1 MKVGMISLGCPKNLV
16 DSEIMLGILNKDGF
30 EITFQSEEADVI
42 IINTCAFIEDAKTEA
57 IETILEMAQYKE
69 TGNLKK
75 LIVTGCLSQRYK
87 EEVLLLLPEV
97 DAVVGIDEVEKITEI
112 INSDEKYFVGEGRGD
127 YPECQPRIL
136 TTPPYMAYLK
146 IAEGCDNNCT
156 YCAIPF
162 IRGKFRSRKI
172 EDVLKEARE
181 LAEAGASEIIVVAQ
195 DTTRYGE
202 DIYGE
207 SKLPELLEK
216 LCEIEKIHW
225 IRVMYTYP
233 ERLSDKVLKVVSENE
248 KIAKYFDIPIQHI
261 SDSVLKRMG
270 RRTNGKSIRELIKK
284 IKTMMPDAVIR
295 TSLIAGFPG
304 ESEED
309 FMELYDFVS
318 EGHFSR
324 LGVFAYSKEEGTPA
338 EKLRGHLPEE
348 VKKER
353 ANKIMEVQNRISR
366 KFCEGFIGKEIEMI
380 VEGGFDKTYFGRS
393 IQDSP
398 EIDGKV
404 FVEGGGDH
412 LIGRYAKVKITGADD
427 YDLKGEII

>member
-30 EITFQSEEADVI
+30 EITFQPEEADVI
-42 IINTCAFIEDAKTEA
+42 IINTCAFIEDAQSEA

-69 TGNLKK
+69 QNLKK

-87 EEVLLLLPEV
+87 EEVLSLLPEV
-97 DAVVGIDEVEKITEI
+97 DAVVGIDEIEKISDI
-112 INSDEKYFVGEGRGD
+112 IKDDEKYFVGEGCGA
-127 YPECQPRIL
+127 YPESQPRIL

-162 IRGKFRSRKI
+162 IRGKFRSRKM
-172 EDVLKEARE
+172 EDILKEAE
-181 LAEAGASEIIVVAQ
+181 KLAEGGAAEIMVVAQ

-207 SKLPELLEK
+207 SKLAELLES
-216 LCEIEKIHW
+216 LCKIEKIKW
-225 IRVMYTYP
+225 IRVLYTYP
-233 ERLSDKVLKVVSENE
+233 ERLSDEIINVVREND
-248 KIAKYFDIPIQHI
+248 KIANYFDIPIQHI

-270 RRTNGKSIRELIKK
+270 RRTDGKSIRELIKR
-284 IKTMMPDAVIR
+284 IKTRIPDAVIR

-309 FMELYDFVS
+309 FGELEAFVS

-338 EKLRGHLPEE
+338 FKLRGHLPEE
-348 VKKER
+348 VKKAR
-353 ANKIMEVQNRISR
+353 ADRIMELQNKISKE
-366 KFCEGFIGKEIEMI
+366 FCKGFIGKEIEVI
-380 VEGGFDKTYFGRS
+380 VEGGVGDTYFGRS
-393 IQDSP
+393 QQDAP

-404 FVEGGGDH
+404 FFTGGGDH
-412 LIGRYAKVKITGADD
+412 LLGRFATVKITDADD
-427 YDLKGEII
+427 YDLKGELI